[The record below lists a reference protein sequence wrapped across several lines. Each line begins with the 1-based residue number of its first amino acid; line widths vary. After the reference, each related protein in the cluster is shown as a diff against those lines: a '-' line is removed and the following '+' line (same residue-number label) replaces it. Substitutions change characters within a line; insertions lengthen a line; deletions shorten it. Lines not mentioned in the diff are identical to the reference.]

1 MILGRVMGCVLAAA
15 VLAGCGGSSAVPN
28 AKDVTG
34 RFAGHNDD
42 DIGVAVDFGAFD
54 ATTEA
59 IRASLNPKVMWAVG
73 SVSVVNR
80 AERPQPIPA
89 MWITR
94 PGGRVER
101 LIAAATLLP
110 EGAQKVQQLPPPGT
124 FVPAQGA
131 VSFYV
136 VFRGTPL
143 DARRLEIR
151 VGTGPVTELSPQE
164 LTGPPGGDG

>member
-1 MILGRVMGCVLAAA
+1 MSGRCVLLCVFGA
-15 VLAGCGGSSAVPN
+15 VLLAGCGGSSAVPK

-59 IRASLNPKVMWAVG
+59 IRASLNPKVPWTVG

-80 AERPQPIPA
+80 AKRPQPIPA

-101 LIAAATLLP
+101 LIAATTLLNP
-110 EGAQKVQQLPPPGT
+110 GAQEVQRLEPPGP
-124 FVPAQGA
+124 FVPALGA
-131 VSFYV
+131 LSFYV
-136 VFRGTPL
+136 VFRGRPL